1 MTVSKVIEID
11 SISKTYK
18 NEGLE
23 TEVLR
28 GISISVDE
36 GDYISIIGPSGSGKS
51 TLMTILGCLGQA
63 TSGT

>member
-1 MTVSKVIEID
+1 MTVSKVIEVD

-23 TEVLR
+23 TEVLK

-36 GDYISIIGPSGSGKS
+36 GDYISIIGNGDSF
-51 TLMTILGCLGQA
+51 
-63 TSGT
+63 